1 MLETL
6 IKYAPL
12 LLQGVLLT
20 LELVAA
26 SAIGGFIVG
35 VLLAL
40 AFYSPRWGVRR
51 FVEMY
56 VWFFRGTPLLVQLF
70 LIYYGLAQFDWLK
83 QSFLW
88 RGFLDNPY
96 WCAILAL
103 SLNTAAYVAEILRG
117 AIRTVPMGEIDAGKS
132 LGMSRHLRMRRI
144 ILPTALR
151 LSVPGLSN
159 EAIILVKASA
169 LASTV
174 TLMELT
180 GVIKT
185 LIARTYQPL
194 EYYFFAAL
202 IYVLINSLIVR
213 GFKLIER
220 RWPHRYA

>member
-1 MLETL
+1 MQRDERCAAMLETL

-88 RGFLDNPY
+88 RGF
-96 WCAILAL
+96 LAL